1 MEPSCRTKT
10 RQLTVDG
17 RCVVRACKGRVVAD
31 RFTERATNDSLRYLQ
46 GLFDVEKY
54 ITEQASANNA
64 GAGATAANQD
74 SQPHEMEFKKIKKLI
89 DEVIDRSGYNKVDLS
104 VLFSF
109 MDK

>member
-1 MEPSCRTKT
+1 M
-10 RQLTVDG
+10 
-17 RCVVRACKGRVVAD
+17 
-31 RFTERATNDSLRYLQ
+31 
-46 GLFDVEKY
+46 EKY

-109 MDK
+109 MDKWISDSNKKSVKGLQRLFEQHSKGLLRWSVDQKEELKVFKLV

>member
-1 MEPSCRTKT
+1 M
-10 RQLTVDG
+10 
-17 RCVVRACKGRVVAD
+17 
-31 RFTERATNDSLRYLQ
+31 
-46 GLFDVEKY
+46 EKY

-109 MDK
+109 MDKWISDSNKKSVKGLQRRFWTTFKGIITMECRSKRGTQSF